1 MLYHRQYSYLRLMM
15 WSDAFC
21 AACGLLLAYA
31 LRFGLSS
38 WYASN
43 MSGIPLWFP
52 AIPPYEE
59 GFFFK
64 ELLWTLPACMLV
76 WPFCLGHYGLYD
88 PERQRDWKRRRVLIL
103 QGSLLAT
110 VVLMT
115 FIFVFKL
122 EYTARIVIVGTAFL
136 TAGLLELKEFFLKRY
151 RVLKDRQDD
160 FHLLILRKGPESD
173 EERRTLERYSEW
185 GAKQVRVLSLDGLD
199 EETLTKALIEGEVDE
214 IACFCP
220 LEELF
225 RFWPLV
231 KAGGIMGLQTVCYF
245 PTDKGFERVSVS
257 KNEGVSSLSLNK
269 TSPDLGALT
278 LKLIFDKIFAFILLV
293 LLSPLFLIIAI
304 LVKQSS
310 PGPVF
315 WRQTRVGRNGHLFTL
330 YKFRSMVADAEE
342 KKEQLMSKNEVEGW
356 AFKMERDPRVTP
368 IGRFLRRFSLDELPQ
383 LWNVVL
389 GSMSLVGPRPSL
401 PEEVEHFAPG
411 ERRRLSMKPGMT
423 GLWQVSGRHTLPIE
437 RWISLDL
444 EYVDNWTLILDIK
457 ILFKTIVT
465 VLKGSGR

>member
-15 WSDAFC
+15 WSDAAC
-21 AACGLLLAYA
+21 AALGLLLAYGV
-31 LRFGLSS
+31 RFALSS
-38 WYASN
+38 WYAYN
-43 MSGIPLWFP
+43 ATGLPGWFP
-52 AIPPYEE
+52 DISPYAE
-59 GFFFK
+59 GFFLK

-76 WPFCLGHYGLYD
+76 WPFCLGHYGLYA
-88 PERQRDWKRRRVLIL
+88 PEKQHDWKARRILLL
-103 QGSLLAT
+103 QGSLLST

-115 FIFVFKL
+115 LIFVFKL
-122 EYTARIVIVGTAFL
+122 EYTARIVVVGTGLF
-136 TAGLLELKEFFLKRY
+136 TAGILELKELFLKRY
-151 RVLKDRQDD
+151 RVIKDRQDD
-160 FHLLILRKGPESD
+160 FHLLILRKGPESE
-173 EERRTLERYSEW
+173 EERKTLEHYSEW
-185 GAKQVRVLSLDGLD
+185 GAKQVCVLNLEGLD
-199 EETLTKALIEGEVDE
+199 EETLTKALIDGEVDE

-225 RFWPLV
+225 RFLSLI

-245 PTDKGFERVSVS
+245 PTGKGFEKIRVSR
-257 KNEGVSSLSLNK
+257 NEGVNALSLNK
-269 TSPDLGALT
+269 TTPDLGALT
-278 LKLIFDKIFAFILLV
+278 LKLIFDKVFAFLLLI

-342 KKEQLMSKNEVEGW
+342 KKEELLDKNEVDGW

-444 EYVDNWTLILDIK
+444 EYIDNWTLLLDVK
-457 ILFKTIVT
+457 ILFKTIVA
-465 VLKGSGR
+465 VLRGSGR

>member
-1 MLYHRQYSYLRLMM
+1 M

-122 EYTARIVIVGTAFL
+122 EYTARIVIVGTAFI
-136 TAGLLELKEFFLKRY
+136 TAGLLELKELFLKRY

-160 FHLLILRKGPESD
+160 FHLLILRKGEESD

-185 GAKQVRVLSLDGLD
+185 GAKQVRVLSLEGLD

-257 KNEGVSSLSLNK
+257 RNEGISSLSLNK

-278 LKLIFDKIFAFILLV
+278 LKLIFDKIFAFILLI
-293 LLSPLFLIIAI
+293 LLSPLFLVIAI
-304 LVKQSS
+304 LVK
-310 PGPVF
+310 
-315 WRQTRVGRNGHLFTL
+315 
-330 YKFRSMVADAEE
+330 
-342 KKEQLMSKNEVEGW
+342 
-356 AFKMERDPRVTP
+356 
-368 IGRFLRRFSLDELPQ
+368 
-383 LWNVVL
+383 
-389 GSMSLVGPRPSL
+389 
-401 PEEVEHFAPG
+401 
-411 ERRRLSMKPGMT
+411 
-423 GLWQVSGRHTLPIE
+423 HT
-437 RWISLDL
+437 
-444 EYVDNWTLILDIK
+444 
-457 ILFKTIVT
+457 
-465 VLKGSGR
+465 